1 MSAAKQRQILAA
13 GQRAPDFQLQSLEN
27 GGRTLHELLAKGPV
41 LLAFFKSTCPVCQ
54 MTLPFLERIH
64 QAKAPGSFG
73 IYGVSQDDAETARE
87 FNAEFEINFPVLR
100 DTEEA
105 GYPASNEYGISHVP
119 SLFLISS
126 NGTIAW
132 SQDGFSKREFETLA
146 SQAGVELF
154 RPDENVPEWK
164 SG

>member
-27 GGRTLHELLAKGPV
+27 GGRTLHELLGKGPV

-64 QAKAPGSFG
+64 RAKAPGSFR
-73 IYGVSQDDAETARE
+73 IYGVSQDDAQTARE

-100 DTEEA
+100 DTEEPA
-105 GYPASNEYGISHVP
+105 IPRATNTAFRTYPPCS
-119 SLFLISS
+119 
-126 NGTIAW
+126 
-132 SQDGFSKREFETLA
+132 
-146 SQAGVELF
+146 
-154 RPDENVPEWK
+154 
-164 SG
+164 